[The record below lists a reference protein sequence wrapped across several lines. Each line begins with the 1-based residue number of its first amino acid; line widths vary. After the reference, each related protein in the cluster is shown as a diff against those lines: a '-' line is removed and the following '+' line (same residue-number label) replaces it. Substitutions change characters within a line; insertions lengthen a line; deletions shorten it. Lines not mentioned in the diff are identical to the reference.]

1 MTHNKK
7 EKETKPA
14 DEIKKPVE
22 VEIKAEDQKEE
33 EVKTDKE
40 EVVETVET
48 ENKEE
53 IEIPETE
60 TEKEKVEEELPKSDD
75 EDKQENDDD
84 DDEESLTY
92 WERLVRFENTTKIGL
107 STAFIILLAVLFG
120 WDWINHNWWL
130 MLILAGV
137 SLRNLHKQR
146 IELDEEK
153 PFEAKIAN
161 ISFFVTLLMLI
172 IRDLIITNHLD
183 NSIEQL
189 SQLFK

>member
-1 MTHNKK
+1 MAHNKK

-22 VEIKAEDQKEE
+22 VEIETENQKKEE
-33 EVKTDKE
+33 AEINKE
-40 EVVETVET
+40 EIAETVKT

-53 IEIPETE
+53 IEVPEP
-60 TEKEKVEEELPKSDD
+60 EKEKVVEELPKFED
-75 EDKQENDDD
+75 EEKQENDDD
-84 DDEESLTY
+84 FEEEESLTY
-92 WERLVRFENTTKIGL
+92 WEKLVRFENTTKIGL
-107 STAFIILLAVLFG
+107 STAFIILLAVIFG

-161 ISFFVTLLMLI
+161 ISFFVTLFIMI
-172 IRDLIITNHLD
+172 IRDLIITNRLD

>member
-1 MTHNKK
+1 MAHNKK

-22 VEIKAEDQKEE
+22 VEIKTEDQKEE
-33 EVKTDKE
+33 EVEINKE
-40 EVVETVET
+40 EIVETVET

-53 IEIPETE
+53 IEISEP
-60 TEKEKVEEELPKSDD
+60 EKEKAAEELPKLED
-75 EDKQENDDD
+75 EEKQEDDD
-84 DDEESLTY
+84 DFEEEESLTY
-92 WERLVRFENTTKIGL
+92 WEKLVRFENTTKIGL
-107 STAFIILLAVLFG
+107 STAFIILLAVIFS
-120 WDWINHNWWL
+120 WDWINHTWWL
-130 MLILAGV
+130 ILILAGV

-161 ISFFVTLLMLI
+161 VSFFITLFMLI
-172 IRDLIITNHLD
+172 IRDLAITISLD